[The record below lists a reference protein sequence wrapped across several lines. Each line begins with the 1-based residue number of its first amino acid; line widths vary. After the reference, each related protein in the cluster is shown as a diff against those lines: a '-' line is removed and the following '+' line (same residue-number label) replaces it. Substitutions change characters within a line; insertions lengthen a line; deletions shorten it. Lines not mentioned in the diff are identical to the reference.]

1 MHATLHRDV
10 RVKQPMVG
18 DALWMEN
25 IAAVE
30 IAAGIAAARK
40 I

>member
-1 MHATLHRDV
+1 MLYGRRLAPATGANFALHR
-10 RVKQPMVG
+10 
-18 DALWMEN
+18 MEN